1 MEKYLM
7 GIDAGNTS
15 SKVVIFDLYGK
26 MIATAATPSMHF
38 KRRGEGFEE
47 FDVTELWNL
56 ISVCIKEAV
65 EKAAVAPEQIAGVGV
80 TSFGNGVVFLDKEG
94 YAIAPGCFSQ
104 DYRALKIFW
113 LHIYY
118 ICCRPDS
125 SIINQNINTSQ
136 ILFYDIKDE
145 IHT

>member
-65 EKAAVAPEQIAGVGV
+65 EKAAVAPEQIASVGV
-80 TSFGNGVVFLDKEG
+80 TSFGNGDNIIFK
-94 YAIAPGCFSQ
+94 
-104 DYRALKIFW
+104 LK
-113 LHIYY
+113 
-118 ICCRPDS
+118 DS
-125 SIINQNINTSQ
+125 TNLIINLPVIFLIPAKNRAWFSR
-136 ILFYDIKDE
+136 K
-145 IHT
+145 

>member
-1 MEKYLM
+1 
-7 GIDAGNTS
+7 
-15 SKVVIFDLYGK
+15 

-80 TSFGNGVVFLDKEG
+80 TSFGNGVVSLIKRDMPLRQAVFHR
-94 YAIAPGCFSQ
+94 ISCQ
-104 DYRALKIFW
+104 Q
-113 LHIYY
+113 YY
-118 ICCRPDS
+118 
-125 SIINQNINTSQ
+125 
-136 ILFYDIKDE
+136 
-145 IHT
+145 

>member
-47 FDVTELWNL
+47 FDVTEL
-56 ISVCIKEAV
+56 
-65 EKAAVAPEQIAGVGV
+65 
-80 TSFGNGVVFLDKEG
+80 
-94 YAIAPGCFSQ
+94 
-104 DYRALKIFW
+104 
-113 LHIYY
+113 
-118 ICCRPDS
+118 
-125 SIINQNINTSQ
+125 
-136 ILFYDIKDE
+136 
-145 IHT
+145 

>member
-65 EKAAVAPEQIAGVGV
+65 EKAAVAPEQIIVPTV
-80 TSFGNGVVFLDKEG
+80 LLKCIREKEHTK
-94 YAIAPGCFSQ
+94 
-104 DYRALKIFW
+104 RLM
-113 LHIYY
+113 
-118 ICCRPDS
+118 
-125 SIINQNINTSQ
+125 
-136 ILFYDIKDE
+136 IL
-145 IHT
+145 

>member
-65 EKAAVAPEQIAGVGV
+65 EKAAVA
-80 TSFGNGVVFLDKEG
+80 VFHRIIVPTVLLKCIREKEHTK
-94 YAIAPGCFSQ
+94 
-104 DYRALKIFW
+104 RLM
-113 LHIYY
+113 
-118 ICCRPDS
+118 
-125 SIINQNINTSQ
+125 
-136 ILFYDIKDE
+136 IL
-145 IHT
+145 